1 MKRIATIASIILA
14 VLVGGALLTA
24 YARVGNPANLAE
36 LASGS
41 SQAASSVPQPA
52 AGASSTAPKP
62 DLKITSGDA
71 SADDAGEA
79 GEVEAG
85 PQPAPIPFEGGTNPA
100 GGATALEGAW
110 QYYENPDA
118 AKNGETVMTYQYR
131 FYNESS
137 TLNLNYG
144 EFSATIGVNMLGT
157 YAIAADGTITL
168 TDITWSS
175 KDDLLGFTGGSAVFT
190 AAWPADGQPGIVM
203 TLHSYETGNG
213 ESIPAFDHILGA
225 PLLCAPFGETT
236 VDNG

>member
-24 YARVGNPANLAE
+24 YARVGSPGNLAV
-36 LASGS
+36 ASS
-41 SQAASSVPQPA
+41 STPQPSAASSN
-52 AGASSTAPKP
+52 TAPKP
-62 DLKITSGDA
+62 NLKITSSDA
-71 SADDAGEA
+71 DTADVDADTGEA
-79 GEVEAG
+79 EIM
-85 PQPAPIPFEGGTNPA
+85 PQPAPIPFEGGTTPA

-131 FYNESS
+131 FYNESN

-157 YAIAADGTITL
+157 YAISGDGTITL

-175 KDDLLGFTGGSAVFT
+175 KDNLLGFTGGSAVFT
-190 AAWPADGQPGIVM
+190 AGWPADGQPGIVM

-213 ESIPAFDHILGA
+213 EGIPAFDHILGV